1 MDISLPE
8 LLQRILRQELQQ
20 HPRREVRHGL
30 LVAPVPDIREVQPY
44 LADVLEAFIL
54 VVEEGG
60 EAVVVAA
67 AEVEGDVAVQRFDGQ
82 GAQLFVD
89 EAEVLEVGG
98 AVDLRVVRLS

>member
-1 MDISLPE
+1 M
-8 LLQRILRQELQQ
+8 
-20 HPRREVRHGL
+20 
-30 LVAPVPDIREVQPY
+30 
-44 LADVLEAFIL
+44 ADVLEAFIL

-98 AVDLRVVRLS
+98 AGDLRVVRLS